1 MAVIESEVQDA
12 QESGKMWAGAAI
24 EIERFL

>member
-1 MAVIESEVQDA
+1 MAAIESEVQDA
-12 QESGKMWAGAAI
+12 QESGKMGTGAAI